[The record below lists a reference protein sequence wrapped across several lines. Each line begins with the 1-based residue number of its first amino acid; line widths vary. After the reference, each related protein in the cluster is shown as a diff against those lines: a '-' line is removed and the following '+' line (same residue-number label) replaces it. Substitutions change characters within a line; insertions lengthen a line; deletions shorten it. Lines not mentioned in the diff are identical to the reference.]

1 MLMKDLMFHEII
13 IYEVVQVLAI
23 RCKGNHYHTEDMIK
37 EMEPL
42 VFKED
47 DKSKKLLTQSIQ
59 ELWDILKKPNL
70 RIIDIEEGE
79 ETQLRNLENIF
90 NKSQKKIFLI

>member
-13 IYEVVQVLAI
+13 IYEVVQVWAI

-37 EMEPL
+37 EMETL